1 MKKSLN
7 KILTR
12 VKLLYVLYFAT
23 IVHLVYFIFLHD
35 IQSSVFIFL
44 SIFVYFLMPKAA
56 LLLGTLIVVDTVKLI
71 NQVFI
76 HEGFSGSLIKD
87 DLYNYGM
94 QDNMNEPNIYSHD
107 ISYNLYNTDI
117 SSNLTTSPGINIPK
131 RTKMKII
138 DISSNLWT
146 REDSLADKYRTLPPI
161 DSSLYDYNI
170 LYNIPKTTVP
180 YSTAINYKITH
191 APTLY
196 TNI

>member
-7 KILTR
+7 RNLTR

-23 IVHLVYFIFLHD
+23 IVHLVYFIFLQD
-35 IQSSVFIFL
+35 IQSSVLIFL
-44 SIFVYFLMPKAA
+44 SIFVYFLIPKPV
-56 LLLGTLIVVDTVKLI
+56 LLLGSLIVVDTIKFI
-71 NQVFI
+71 HQVFRY
-76 HEGFSGSLIKD
+76 EGFSGSLIMD
-87 DLYNYGM
+87 DLYDYGT
-94 QDNMNEPNIYSHD
+94 QDKMNELDTYPPD
-107 ISYNLYNTDI
+107 ISYNLYNKDI
-117 SSNLTTSPGINIPK
+117 SSNLTTSSGINIPK
-131 RTKMKII
+131 RTKMKIL

-146 REDSLADKYRTLPPI
+146 RKDSLADKYRTLPPI